1 MTLGIFSWAMLE
13 PEEEQYDFGWMETI
27 INRLYENG
35 ISVILATP
43 SGARPKWMSD
53 KYPEVLRVDEKRNRF
68 LYGMRHNHCYT
79 SPVYREKREK

>member
-1 MTLGIFSWAMLE
+1 MCIRDS
-13 PEEEQYDFGWMETI
+13 
-27 INRLYENG
+27 G

-79 SPVYREKREK
+79 SPVYREKTRKMNTELAKRFGNHPCLLYTSRCV